1 MIIRRAM
8 PPFDEIYEEHVWR
21 VYGFIAYRVGSR
33 EDAEDLTSQ
42 TFERA
47 LGAWHRYDERR
58 APPGAWL
65 IAIARNLVID
75 HFRGA
80 PARGTRTPLHDV
92 PDSALPSSAGPEHD
106 LGLAPELVAALARL
120 GDREREILALRFGA
134 DLTGQQI
141 AEMTGMTLANVQQV
155 LSRTLRRL
163 RAELEGE
170 RAGLGDGAQ
179 GGDSEQQRA
188 GAELPGHQQP

>member
-1 MIIRRAM
+1 MP
-8 PPFDEIYEEHVWR
+8 PPFDEIYDEHVWR
-21 VYGFIAYRVGSR
+21 VYGFIAYRVASR

-47 LGAWHRYDERR
+47 LRAWHRYDERR

-80 PARGTRTPLHDV
+80 PARGAHRPLQDV
-92 PDSALPSSAGPEHD
+92 PDSALPVRADPEHD
-106 LGLAPELVAALARL
+106 LGIAPELATALAQL
-120 GDREREILALRFGA
+120 DDREREVIALRFGA

-141 AEMTGMTLANVQQV
+141 ADITGMTLANAQQV

-170 RAGLGDGAQ
+170 RPDVGHSARRRDG
-179 GGDSEQQRA
+179 EQQSA
-188 GAELPGHQQP
+188 DAELPGHQQP

>member
-1 MIIRRAM
+1 M
-8 PPFDEIYEEHVWR
+8 PAFDEIYHEHVWR

-47 LGAWHRYDERR
+47 LRAWHRYDERQA
-58 APPGAWL
+58 APSTWL

-75 HFRGA
+75 HYRAA
-80 PARGTRTPLHDV
+80 PARGTNAPLQDV
-92 PDSALPSSAGPEHD
+92 SESDLPASIDPEHD
-106 LGLAPELVAALARL
+106 LGLAPELAVTLAQL
-120 GDREREILALRFGA
+120 GAREREILALRFGA

-141 AEMTGMTLANVQQV
+141 AEMTGMTLANAQQV

-163 RAELEGE
+163 RTSLEGE
-170 RAGLGDGAQ
+170 RAGLEHGAE
-179 GGDSEQQRA
+179 GGDTKQQRA
-188 GAELPGHQQP
+188 RTQLPRH

>member
-1 MIIRRAM
+1 M
-8 PPFDEIYEEHVWR
+8 PALDEIYHEHVWR

-47 LGAWHRYDERR
+47 LRAWHRYDERQA
-58 APPGAWL
+58 APGTWL

-75 HFRGA
+75 HYRAA
-80 PARGTRTPLHDV
+80 PAHGTHAPFHDV
-92 PDSALPSSAGPEHD
+92 SDADLPAGANPEHD
-106 LGLAPELVAALARL
+106 LGLAPELAAALAQL

-141 AEMTGMTLANVQQV
+141 AEMTGMSLANAQQV

-163 RAELEGE
+163 RTALEGE
-170 RAGLGDGAQ
+170 RAGLEHGPERGDTKQHGA
-179 GGDSEQQRA
+179 RT
-188 GAELPGHQQP
+188 ELPRHQQP

>member
-1 MIIRRAM
+1 M
-8 PPFDEIYEEHVWR
+8 PRSFDEIYDEHVWR

-42 TFERA
+42 TFEKA
-47 LGAWHRYDERR
+47 LRAWHRYDERR

-65 IAIARNLVID
+65 ITIARNLVID

-80 PARGTRTPLHDV
+80 RAQAAHAPLHDV
-92 PDSALPSSAGPEHD
+92 PDSAMPAGAGTEPD
-106 LGLAPELVAALARL
+106 LGVSPELARALGRL
-120 GDREREILALRFGA
+120 EDREREVLALRFGA

-141 AEMTGMTLANVQQV
+141 ADVTGMTLANAQQV

-163 RAELEGE
+163 RVELEGE
-170 RAGLGDGAQ
+170 RPDLSAGPQAGER
-179 GGDSEQQRA
+179 EQQRA
-188 GAELPGHQQP
+188 DPKLPNH